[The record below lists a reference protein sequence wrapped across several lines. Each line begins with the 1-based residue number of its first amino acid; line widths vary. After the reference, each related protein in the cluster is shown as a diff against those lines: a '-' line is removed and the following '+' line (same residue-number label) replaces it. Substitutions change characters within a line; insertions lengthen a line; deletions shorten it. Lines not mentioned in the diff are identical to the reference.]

1 MPRVLVRYR
10 VAHHAERVKW
20 PRMTGRDFVA
30 LAESEAPPSRFRQ
43 PSFVRSKN
51 LGDDMIQG
59 GDDRAVTA
67 PEFYTC
73 MRRETLGAADV
84 AVTSHEDDRLLL
96 HVDAQAACL
105 QKVFS

>member
-1 MPRVLVRYR
+1 
-10 VAHHAERVKW
+10 
-20 PRMTGRDFVA
+20 
-30 LAESEAPPSRFRQ
+30 
-43 PSFVRSKN
+43 
-51 LGDDMIQG
+51 MIQG

>member
-1 MPRVLVRYR
+1 
-10 VAHHAERVKW
+10 
-20 PRMTGRDFVA
+20 MTGRDFVA

-84 AVTSHEDDRLLL
+84 AVTSHEDDRLPL